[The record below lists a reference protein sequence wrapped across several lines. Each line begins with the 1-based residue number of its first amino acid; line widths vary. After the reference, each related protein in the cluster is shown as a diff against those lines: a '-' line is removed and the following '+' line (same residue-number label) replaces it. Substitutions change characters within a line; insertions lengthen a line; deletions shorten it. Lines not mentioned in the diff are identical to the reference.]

1 MAEVK
6 ETDDSNFEI
15 PRDVGAWAMQ
25 QGVTVNEF
33 EQKAAD
39 SLRNKEKV
47 HLKLQQ
53 LINRFE
59 DFEKRRLKFILSMVA
74 LAFLIILQFLQ
85 VVRLVTRY
93 FIIELVEAI
102 FSLGIFGYLIFR
114 ITKILWKNK
123 EIGKEFSEIDKT
135 NGFDENG
142 KAKPDSLEIV
152 AQTFV
157 PGLKNFME
165 AYGSHL
171 TQEHIKEMLKSAMEM
186 YDIYNEKGGI
196 LLKELREIRY
206 SDESSL
212 LYLIDKLNKATGVDI
227 HLMYLAYY
235 DYVKDPFVKNKLKSI
250 LSDKELKPTKKK
262 LFQLFEPS
270 FSWGVSLSFSS
281 DLVDSI
287 ITEVLEEYVS
297 NDKIYTLRAVK
308 AELSELNKRAG
319 LNFNMFV
326 NNLDIFGLKVD
337 LEKLTMYNVK
347 ELSLEFL
354 KEGDLFINMVLS
366 TKAINNKVLNVNHLR
381 LIYHYNDSESVR
393 RALIT
398 DLGKENKEI
407 FASFIYKD
415 VLGNQKPVSEEI
427 LGIVLSSIGDFKIEK
442 IGNKF
447 NSILELLDFL
457 NIAEKALEAIGFLIT
472 TNVNT
477 DEYIKKIATRIV
489 SESEDRWVSYY
500 QEYFNKLTDWNKQL
514 CTMFPKSVEY
524 SIQKY
529 VTILF
534 ILFCNGKLHFQPR
547 LDKIKLNSSYS
558 SAEADIETLLLKFS
572 EMSQGGNISD
582 IPKLILNILTNSN
595 EDEHPYFVELF
606 HREFVLGSIPSYDF
620 LVSQSNTRYLEQT
633 NELISKSNINK
644 EDRVFKK
651 IVDTIFSIKLDN
663 GFIKSMLIG
672 GAVNAYLIFKPSKEG
687 NLITILKNG
696 ARSFRSKPHL
706 NSFESFLDY
715 SWKNLDIAR
724 VPHEF
729 GHADFYKV
737 DFSGYAVILG
747 IVPEGMSFT
756 DFSITMDRSIE
767 AYLKELKRE
776 ASLIEGSNK
785 EAKAALNGLN
795 NIKGWEIFPLDI
807 STVRKAFETK
817 GPHPSEKGYIE
828 MITNLFKKEN
838 TEKKLAWIG
847 MIENKGNILENNN
860 LRSIIYTIARQ
871 DRLGFSRYLEFD
883 QSYFNAK
890 EGISVPD
897 INGIFTEN
905 TKEILNVRIL
915 ELIGTNSFLDACD
928 VIMRKHGTSK
938 DEFLRSKLREFILKI
953 DNIELKLT
961 IEGIEYYA
969 KQINAIAR
977 AFDLLIGPQK
987 IP

>member
-1 MAEVK
+1 MAEIK
-6 ETDDSNFEI
+6 KAEDSNFEI

-25 QGVTVNEF
+25 QGVSVNEF

-47 HLKLQQ
+47 HIKLQR
-53 LINRFE
+53 LISRFE
-59 DFEKRRLKFILSMVA
+59 DFENRRLKLILSMVA
-74 LAFLIILQFLQ
+74 LAFLTILQFLQ
-85 VVRLVTRY
+85 VVRLVTRN

-102 FSLGIFGYLIFR
+102 FSLVLFVYLIYR
-114 ITKILWKNK
+114 ITEILWKNR
-123 EIGKEFSEIDKT
+123 ETGKEFSDIDKT

-186 YDIYNEKGGI
+186 YNIYNEKVGI
-196 LLKELREIRY
+196 SLKKLREIRY

-212 LYLIDKLNKATGVDI
+212 QYLLGELNRATRMDED
-227 HLMYLAYY
+227 LMYLAYY
-235 DYVKDPFVKNKLKSI
+235 DYVKDPYVRDKLKSI
-250 LSDKELKPTKKK
+250 LRDEKLKPTREK
-262 LFQLFEPS
+262 LFQFFKSSVRWDTRLPL
-270 FSWGVSLSFSS
+270 GS
-281 DLVDSI
+281 DLLDRMI
-287 ITEVLEEYVS
+287 MEILEEYIS
-297 NDKIYTLRAVK
+297 SDKIYTVRSVK
-308 AELSELNKRAG
+308 AELSELINRAS
-319 LNFNMFV
+319 LNFNMFI
-326 NNLDIFGLKVD
+326 NNLDIFGLRVD
-337 LEKLTMYNVK
+337 LEKIKAYKIK
-347 ELSLEFL
+347 ELSLKFL
-354 KEGDLFINMVLS
+354 EEGNFFIDMFQS
-366 TKAINNKVLNVNHLR
+366 TEAINNKELNDSHLK
-381 LIYHYNDSESVR
+381 LIYYYEAPEEVR
-393 RALIT
+393 RDLIRR
-398 DLGKENKEI
+398 LGKVNKEI

-427 LGIVLSSIGDFKIEK
+427 LGVVLSSIGDFKIEK

-489 SESEDRWVSYY
+489 SESDDRWVRYY
-500 QEYFNKLTDWNKQL
+500 QEYFNELTDWNKQL

-547 LDKIKLNSSYS
+547 VDKINLNRFYS
-558 SAEADIETLLLKFS
+558 SAEADIETILLKFS
-572 EMSQGGNISD
+572 EMFQRGNISD
-582 IPKLILNILTNSN
+582 IPELILNILTNYTK
-595 EDEHPYFVELF
+595 DEHPYFVDLF

-633 NELISKSNINK
+633 NELILKSNINK
-644 EDRVFKK
+644 EDRVLKK

-687 NLITILKNG
+687 NLITMLKNG
-696 ARSFRSKPHL
+696 ARSFSFKPHL
-706 NSFESFLDY
+706 KSFESFLDY

-724 VPHEF
+724 VPQDF
-729 GHADFYKV
+729 GQADFYKV

-747 IVPEGMSFT
+747 IVPEGMTFT
-756 DFSITMDRSIE
+756 DFSITMDRTIE
-767 AYLKELKRE
+767 AYLNELKIE
-776 ASLIEGSNK
+776 ASLIEGSNN
-785 EAKAALNGLN
+785 EAKAALNKLN

-807 STVRKAFETK
+807 STVRKAFEPK
-817 GPHPSEKGYIE
+817 GPLPSEKGYIE

-847 MIENKGNILENNN
+847 MIENKGNISENNN
-860 LRSIIYTIARQ
+860 LRSIIYTIAKQ
-871 DRLGFSRYLEFD
+871 DRLGFSRYLELD
-883 QSYFNAK
+883 KSYFEAK

-897 INGIFTEN
+897 INDIFTEN

-915 ELIGTNSFLDACD
+915 ELIGTNSFLDACE
-928 VIMRKHGTSK
+928 VILRKHGTSK
-938 DEFLRSKLREFILKI
+938 DKFLKLKLGEFILKI

-961 IEGIEYYA
+961 TEGIEYYA
-969 KQINAIAR
+969 KQIDAIAK